1 MNKRL
6 FEEYKN
12 LLEERKDIKERLE
25 NARQELED
33 SLNTRSEDVVKGS
46 SKTFPYTQHTMHI
59 SGIDEHLVT
68 RKKLALEKLVAIYQ
82 TKEIEICEKSIEIE
96 EYLEQIE
103 DSVMRTIIRC
113 RIIDDMSWVATALK
127 VNMNETACKKKYYR
141 MFK

>member
-12 LLEERKDIKERLE
+12 LIEERKDIKERLE
-25 NARQELED
+25 NARKELED
-33 SLNTRSEDVVKGS
+33 SLNTISEDVVKGS
-46 SKTFPYTQHTMHI
+46 STTFPYTQHTMHI
-59 SGIDEHLVT
+59 TGVDENLVR
-68 RKKLALEKLVAIYQ
+68 RKKLALERLVAIYQ
-82 TKEIEICEKSIEIE
+82 AKEVEICEKSIEIE
-96 EYLEQIE
+96 EYLEKIE

-113 RIIDDMSWVATALK
+113 RILDDMSWVATSLK